1 MGHMQNR
8 DQIEIEIEQIN
19 AEKARQYLLL
29 NVDNN
34 RNPRHNTSVKQYAA
48 DMVNGNWRLTGETLK
63 FNISGKLFDGQ
74 NRLLAV
80 IEADKLRPGI
90 TIEFAVARGIDDS
103 AMFLVDSGAQRS
115 PADALRIAGVNKYE
129 AQKAALAK
137 RIIVFESGS
146 RSVLVSSGKSAID
159 PKTIVVT
166 KTKIVEYV
174 IRFEK
179 HLEHCSALGV
189 SFYDSA
195 LVKKMLT
202 PTDWAFCY
210 WLFEQTDPEGAK
222 YFLGRLSTLEDVPE
236 TSPIRQLFRKL
247 QTNLK
252 PTEKLAEMMV
262 AFEAYKKGK
271 ARYNMNAAS
280 MEHNLFTP
288 TQKRITK

>member
-1 MGHMQNR
+1 MGHMRNT
-8 DQIEIEIEQIN
+8 DQIKIEIERIN

-80 IEADKLRPGI
+80 IEADKMRPGI

-159 PKTIVVT
+159 AKTVVVT
-166 KTKIVEYV
+166 K
-174 IRFEK
+174 FEK

-222 YFLGRLSTLEDVPE
+222 YFSGRLSTLEDVPE

-252 PTEKLAEMMV
+252 PTE
-262 AFEAYKKGK
+262 
-271 ARYNMNAAS
+271 AS
-280 MEHNLFTP
+280 PLRNV
-288 TQKRITK
+288 

>member
-8 DQIEIEIEQIN
+8 DQIKIEIERIN
-19 AEKARQYLLL
+19 AVKARQYLLL
-29 NVDNN
+29 NVENN
-34 RNPRHNTSVKQYAA
+34 RKPRHNTLVKQYAA

-63 FNISGKLFDGQ
+63 FNTNEKLFDGQ

-80 IEADKLRPGI
+80 IEANKMRPGI
-90 TIEFAVARGIDDS
+90 TIEFAVARGIDPN
-103 AMFLVDSGAQRS
+103 AMFLIDSGPQRS
-115 PADALRIAGVNKYE
+115 PADALRISGVQKYE

-146 RSVLVSSGKSAID
+146 RSVLVAAGKSAFD
-159 PKTIVVT
+159 TTTIIT

-174 IRFEK
+174 IRFED

-252 PTEKLAEMMV
+252 PTDKLGELVA

-271 ARYNMNAAS
+271 ARYTRNTGT
-280 MEHNLFTP
+280 MEQNLFTL
-288 TQKRITK
+288 QKRITK

>member
-1 MGHMQNR
+1 MGHMQN
-8 DQIEIEIEQIN
+8 QKIEIEIEVVD
-19 AEKARQYLLL
+19 AKKAAQYLLL

-34 RNPRHNTSVKQYAA
+34 RNPRRNTSVKQYAA
-48 DMVNGNWRLTGETLK
+48 DMVSGNWKLTGESLK
-63 FNISGKLFDGQ
+63 FNTNGKLFDGQ

-80 IEADKLRPGI
+80 IEADKTQPGI
-90 TIEFAVARGIDDS
+90 MVEFVVARGIDPK
-103 AMFLVDSGAQRS
+103 AMFLVDSGSQRT
-115 PADALRIAGVNKYE
+115 PADALKIAGINKYE

-146 RSVLVSSGKSAID
+146 RSVLVSASKTSFDPSAVI
-159 PKTIVVT
+159 T
-166 KTKIVEYV
+166 KTSIVEYV

-222 YFLGRLSTLEDVPE
+222 YFLGRLSTLEDIPE

>member
-1 MGHMQNR
+1 MKNQ
-8 DQIEIEIEQIN
+8 DQIQITIESIGAN
-19 AEKARQYLLL
+19 KARQYLTL
-29 NVDNN
+29 NVENN

-48 DMVNGNWRLTGETLK
+48 DMVAGNWRLTGETLK
-63 FNISGKLFDGQ
+63 FNTNGKLFDGQ

-80 IEADKLRPGI
+80 IEADKMRPGI
-90 TIEFAVARGIDDS
+90 TVDFAVARGIDPN
-103 AMFLVDSGAQRS
+103 AMFLVDSGPQRT
-115 PADALRIAGVNKYE
+115 PADALKIAGVQKYE

-146 RSVLVSSGKSAID
+146 RSVLVSAGKSAFD
-159 PKTIVVT
+159 PKTVIT
-166 KTKIVEYV
+166 KTTIVEYV
-174 IRFEK
+174 IRFEA

-210 WLFEQTDPEGAK
+210 WLFEKTDPEGAK
-222 YFLGRLSTLEDVPE
+222 YFLGRLSTLEDVPD

-252 PTEKLAEMMV
+252 PTEKLAEMV
-262 AFEAYKKGK
+262 AAFDAYAKGK
-271 ARYNMNAAS
+271 SRYTRNAGS
-280 MEHNLFTP
+280 LEQNLFTP
-288 TQKRITK
+288 QKQIRK